1 MNMKWVLALASL
13 AILTAVGFG
22 TYLAV
27 EAQQD
32 EPGQEG
38 REATVADIE
47 QWQNPPGAEKYPP
60 IVARVTSGEFSVD
73 RTGKALARVFLKAE
87 NEGRAISESEA
98 RDELIDGAVFELAVQ
113 KRGLE
118 ATEERAREL
127 YEASIACLRGTP
139 TAVAGMS
146 CSEPPPPEIQ
156 AIGDYILANST
167 EEELLKLYQKAIGAG
182 RLQSQILA
190 HLTFEE
196 RNNPDIV
203 DQVLDD
209 FLQGEK
215 ASVVVIEVDFGTDG
229 TIECSQSGLQVACPP
244 DILAL
249 AETAETTPTQEQ

>member
-1 MNMKWVLALASL
+1 MKMRWVLVIAGL
-13 AILTAVGFG
+13 AILTAIGFG

-27 EAQQD
+27 DAQQGGS
-32 EPGQEG
+32 GQEA
-38 REATVADIE
+38 RELTLAHVRE
-47 QWQNPPGAEKYPP
+47 WQNPPGAEKYPP

-87 NEGRAISESEA
+87 NEGRPISEREA
-98 RDELIDGAVFELAVQ
+98 RDELIDGAVFDLAVQ

-127 YEASIACLRGTP
+127 YEASIACLSGTP

-146 CSEPPPPEIQ
+146 CSSPPPPEIQ
-156 AIGDYILANST
+156 AIADYILASST
-167 EEELLKLYQKAIGAG
+167 EEELVKLYQKAIGAG
-182 RLQSQILA
+182 RLRSEILA
-190 HLTFEE
+190 DLTLEE
-196 RNNPDIV
+196 RNNADIV
-203 DQVLDD
+203 DQMHND

-229 TIECSQSGLQVACPP
+229 RIECSQSGLEVACPP

-249 AETAETTPTQEQ
+249 TETAEATPPPEQ